1 MGNDQVT
8 ANEPLD
14 SPILKLRI
22 EGIRESAKRAR
33 FAFLASTIASLCI
46 FTAEYNAYL
55 SWYFWRISWTPKE
68 AAQVSLNG
76 QPTPF
81 ASLVKLY
88 QDNEVINVSLL
99 GLRIGEGDLVI
110 LGSLALLVFSVWL
123 YFNMNTYHGLIQAF
137 LANNRLASDQVQ
149 ASLFSGILLFTT
161 VTLYG
166 VPKEKKYSVRRMIV
180 KGLYALPAAALLFLV
195 FSDVVS
201 LWWLPAPYTPQPE
214 YSLWSQLDSRLR
226 LTARIFIGI
235 GLLILVFVGYLCAK
249 IIDLD
254 RKTVECIQQY
264 PTGQRSDHY

>member
-1 MGNDQVT
+1 MGNGQ
-8 ANEPLD
+8 NEPLD

-55 SWYFWRISWTPKE
+55 SWYFWRISWTPKPPPC
-68 AAQVSLNG
+68 SNG
-76 QPTPF
+76 QSTPF
-81 ASLVKLY
+81 DSLVKLY

-99 GLRIGEGDLVI
+99 GLRIGEGDLVV
-110 LGSLALLVFSVWL
+110 LGSLALLVFSIWL
-123 YFNMNTYHGLIQAF
+123 YFNMNTYYGLIEAF
-137 LANNRLASDQVQ
+137 LAKTRLASDQVT

-166 VPKEKKYSVRRMIV
+166 VPKEKKYSVRRMMV
-180 KGLYALPAAALLFLV
+180 KGLYILPAAALLFLV
-195 FSDVVS
+195 LSDVIS
-201 LWWLPAPYTPQPE
+201 LWLLPAPYAPHPEQRLWPQLAPH
-214 YSLWSQLDSRLR
+214 LQQ
-226 LTARIFIGI
+226 TACIFICI
-235 GLLILVFVGYLCAK
+235 GVLILAFVCYFCAR

-264 PTGQRSDHY
+264 PAET